1 MAIGSIP
8 WGNALPADM
17 PPMSEDVRQGIAYYL
32 ISVAAALTS
41 VQESESDAQRR
52 ARLLREEADAVEM
65 GGGKVLSF
73 TCYRMQRKSRVKK
86 GECKL

>member
-1 MAIGSIP
+1 MVIGSIP
-8 WGNALPADM
+8 WGNDLPADL
-17 PPMSEDVRQGIAYYL
+17 PPIPEDIRQGIAYYL

-41 VQESESDAQRR
+41 AQESESDAQRR

-73 TCYRMQRKSRVKK
+73 TWYRTQRKSRIKK
-86 GECKL
+86 GAHKL